1 MVPPI
6 VLLTVVALSV
16 HQSKKCQQYILNL
29 ALPPRT
35 TSSRR
40 GLYQAASL
48 VAAAPASNGNQHGS
62 TQSHSIAAM
71 VGASPDSNKDP
82 SSSKRIRSSR
92 TTKRCI
98 LHRRPLQ
105 PHRVKAPLNG
115 EFSSR
120 VALLKSPGVKRSRPL
135 EYGKDKEEASKLAT
149 NEDDLMLDKGI
160 VDDDSVD

>member
-1 MVPPI
+1 VP
-6 VLLTVVALSV
+6 AV
-16 HQSKKCQQYILNL
+16 HSESRTATKNNQQQE
-29 ALPPRT
+29 
-35 TSSRR
+35 

-82 SSSKRIRSSR
+82 SSSKRIRVQEQQKDAFFTQTFAASSSKS
-92 TTKRCI
+92 TTKRRI
-98 LHRRPLQ
+98 Q
-105 PHRVKAPLNG
+105 QQ
-115 EFSSR
+115 SSTT
-120 VALLKSPGVKRSRPL
+120 KSPGVKRGRPL

-160 VDDDSVD
+160 VDDDSWIDSNLFAGDMFLN